1 MFFWVGFF
9 SMSKYGYLVCKYCYV
24 SSVISHASQVRG
36 WHFANYMYRKKKF
49 LEFRGG
55 RFAVENEIKR
65 ILFLTK
71 VQKMVHCT

>member
-1 MFFWVGFF
+1 MAFCQLHV
-9 SMSKYGYLVCKYCYV
+9 
-24 SSVISHASQVRG
+24 Q
-36 WHFANYMYRKKKF
+36 KKKNF
-49 LEFRGG
+49 LNFAENISTS